1 MNSNYYPNY
10 SFDNNPTMTWNTDP
24 NNLYRQ
30 DVTNMDFQNMQNM
43 NPQDERF
50 FWAPFVVGGLAGTA
64 LGYGIANNNQI
75 NHGGNYNNMGGCCGA
90 PVYFI
95 PQPQMQPFP
104 TMYSS
109 NSNNFYY

>member
-1 MNSNYYPNY
+1 MNHNYYPDY
-10 SFDNNPTMTWNTDP
+10 TFTGNPQMTWQTD
-24 NNLYRQ
+24 NSNLYRQ
-30 DVTNMDFQNMQNM
+30 DVQDMNFQNMQNG

-50 FWAPFVVGGLAGTA
+50 FFAPFLVGGLAGTA

-75 NHGGNYNNMGGCCGA
+75 NHNNQGGCCGG
-90 PVYFI
+90 PIYFI